1 MKITRY
7 LNHFTKKISFPARI
21 SITLIC
27 LSSVAIIVTATVLS
41 NYFAGTVIQ
50 LLSNTSIEN
59 INRVQDNFENMND
72 TAKSMLL
79 NFHYDSQIQKL
90 LSANYV
96 DWIQLSKSLSKISAY
111 YNHTPYLYSYYL
123 INYNINYVFSNRG
136 SYKMEEFYDQEI
148 LQILETGDE
157 NDRFRPLYRQIISEE
172 DGQKMGVF
180 TYIFF
185 ETYNNQI
192 DSKAIVINISEN
204 YLLESMNKMVVHGAC
219 IEILN
224 SNGDR
229 IISSTTDILEAY
241 QNVENPTQYFK
252 KGYSGHSIES
262 IHHQKTL
269 LCYQSYENTTI
280 VKYIPYTVVQQSI
293 FAVQKPAFLISFL
306 LLAIALIIAFLSSRQ
321 ISSSIG
327 NLYSRIKQLEEE
339 NKKNLTSAKRSLLQ
353 EVLLNPSTGFPDKLQ
368 EKFEK
373 QSIQVDLSSPICIT
387 YCQIDHFQ
395 EFKNR
400 FDFQYR
406 NLLLYCIVNLSQDL
420 FSSMALVDGISLDE
434 KSVVLFF
441 SRLTD
446 SFTRQNIQ
454 DAFKKLMQLFKQEFQ
469 SGFSVAIS
477 DIGTASNID
486 EMYQVT
492 TALIP
497 YRFLLGHH
505 TVIFSSDIVSNENY
519 DWQYPVEQEKLISKY
534 ISNRQR
540 EKAQNEIDL
549 FLDSMRQITYEDAYS
564 AIHRLIY
571 SIQITVDSMKFS
583 GANLLYDMQELYRH
597 FYDAEV
603 LEEIK
608 EAFHQELIRVENDMP
623 KNSNITYHKYEQF
636 VEDAKLYIQQHYS
649 DFNLSLDS
657 IAESLQISAITL
669 GRVFKALVGMPV
681 FHYIM
686 QVRMEQAE
694 NLLLHSDLTTK
705 EIAVACGYEN
715 TPYLYTLFKKR
726 YGLTPGEYRK
736 KYGNEKL

>member
-7 LNHFTKKISFPARI
+7 LNHFAKKISFPARI

-90 LSANYV
+90 LSANFV
-96 DWIQLSKSLSKISAY
+96 DWIQLSKSLNKISAY

-123 INYNINYVFSNRG
+123 INYNINYVFSNKG
-136 SYKMEEFYDQEI
+136 SCKMEEFYDQEI
-148 LQILETGDE
+148 LQMLEAGDA
-157 NDRFRPLYRQIISEE
+157 NDRFRPIYRQIISED

-204 YLLESMNKMVVHGAC
+204 YLLESMNKMVDHGAC

-229 IISSTTDILEAY
+229 IISSTAEILEAY

-252 KGYSGHSIES
+252 KGNSGHSIES

-269 LCYQSYENTTI
+269 LCYQSYANTTI

-293 FAVQKPAFLISFL
+293 FAVQKPAFLISFM
-306 LLAIALIIAFLSSRQ
+306 LLAIALIIALLSSRR
-321 ISSSIG
+321 ISTSIG

-339 NKKNLTSAKRSLLQ
+339 NKKNLHSAKRSLLQ
-353 EVLLNPSTGFPDKLQ
+353 EVLLNPLTGSPDKLQ

-373 QSIQVDLSSPICIT
+373 QSIQVDLNSPICIA

-395 EFKNR
+395 EFKKR

-420 FSSMALVDGISLDE
+420 FSHMALVDGIAPDE
-434 KSVVLFF
+434 KGVVLFF

-454 DAFKKLMQLFKQEFQ
+454 DAFKKLMQVFKQEFQ
-469 SGFSVAIS
+469 SGFSVAVS

-505 TVIFSSDIVSNENY
+505 TVIFSSDIASNENY
-519 DWQYPVEQEKLISKY
+519 DWQYPVEQEQQISKY

-540 EKAQNEIDL
+540 EKAQSEIDL

-571 SIQITVDSMKFS
+571 SIQITVDSMRFS
-583 GANLLYDMQELYRH
+583 GANLLYDMQGLYKH
-597 FYDAEV
+597 FYGAEV

-608 EAFHQELIRVENDMP
+608 EAFHQELIRAENDMP
-623 KNSNITYHKYEQF
+623 KKSNVTYQKYEQS
-636 VEDAKLYIQQHYS
+636 VEEAKLYIQQHYS

-715 TPYLYTLFKKR
+715 IPYLYTLFKKR
-726 YGLTPGEYRK
+726 FGLTPGEYRK
-736 KYGNEKL
+736 KYGNEKI